1 MFRDEND
8 KTARR
13 SATAKSKSEA
23 RRRFLDSERSSSSP
37 EHSESSETN
46 LVVLEKKPKPK
57 AVFIPTIPVAVSSTV
72 DEQGLNF
79 FFHRFVT
86 AISMLETA
94 PPELK
99 ISPWLEAM
107 LLHPPVRDAA
117 ISVGLAAKSNVTRD
131 RAIRLVAKEKYAV
144 AIGSV
149 RVAVDNPQQANP
161 DETFKLI
168 VMLSLYEMV
177 SCTTKQPDSW
187 TVHVDGA
194 AALLKQLAFNQTL
207 KVFRPRP
214 QLQYYY
220 VSVVKYFIAEGKST
234 PDLLE
239 WSPDIMSK
247 FGPEMQPAIRL
258 IDIMIRFM
266 RVHYSMR
273 SNPNIDPRTAI
284 SLTLS
289 FESELDQWANILP
302 QKWAFGINESSDTQS
317 TFNGK
322 YMVYDDTWAP
332 RDLNHYFWARLMVNE
347 MILLHIS
354 RLAVITP
361 EDLGQR
367 QLAFDTIARMGT
379 YICAGAA
386 SQMGAHGCGVSGG
399 GTIGSC
405 DANDALHI
413 TVVQPGNAKPKT
425 LSTFHPQFTY
435 PIFGDD
441 EQIFGYKGLII
452 RLRFAAHDLRP
463 HVHISYDD
471 RFKAVGD
478 TAPMDLLGALKDFV
492 PEEAF
497 ANLPDYEKAVQDDPS
512 AIDFTPPG
520 KLVFNYEV
528 EERRYEIWAGSLAD
542 PKVRLLLDRMQ
553 VLVSLFIEAGT
564 PLATDDPEWSL
575 ERWTVFFI
583 YEKVEPPTPTAS
595 SYSIVGYATAYRYWM
610 YLRDRNETPAVKDDV
625 FPLPEVKVSE
635 LPSRLRIAQFLI
647 LPSHHRSGHGT
658 HLYTTIHASCIADP
672 TIVELTV
679 EDPNESF
686 DALRDTADYCL
697 LRPEFLKHNV
707 GLNPDPLG
715 AYSQKKRPRSVPTG
729 ALIPTKLLMDI
740 RTSFKIEAT
749 QFAHVL
755 EMYLLGTIPK
765 SHRIAGGTNLARL
778 LIKKYKAEHENDR
791 RYYWWRMLTK
801 QRLYKKHKE
810 LLNELE
816 LMDRV
821 EKLDDTVQ
829 NVEEGYEITLEALE
843 GRLPEPEDEAPLTL
857 SRRDKRKLT
866 VEDDEDE
873 EEEEEA
879 SSSKRPKV

>member
-8 KTARR
+8 RTARR
-13 SATAKSKSEA
+13 SAAAKSKSEA
-23 RRRFLDSERSSSSP
+23 RRRILDSEKSSP
-37 EHSESSETN
+37 GQEFPDSPQTN
-46 LVVLEKKPKPK
+46 PVMLEKKPKSRV
-57 AVFIPTIPVAVSSTV
+57 VFMPTIAAAVSSTIE
-72 DEQGLNF
+72 EQGLNF
-79 FFHRFVT
+79 FFYRFVT
-86 AISMLETA
+86 AVSMLEQ
-94 PPELK
+94 PP
-99 ISPWLEAM
+99 PQLEVPHLLGQM
-107 LLHPPVRDAA
+107 LLRPCVRDAA
-117 ISVGLAAKSNVTRD
+117 ISVGLAAKSNVMRD
-131 RAIRLVAKEKYAV
+131 RYMRLVAKEKYAT
-144 AIGSV
+144 AISSV
-149 RVAVDNPQQANP
+149 REAVGNPEQANL
-161 DETFKLI
+161 DQTFKLI
-168 VMLSLYEMV
+168 FMLSLYER
-177 SCTTKQPDSW
+177 
-187 TVHVDGA
+187 
-194 AALLKQLAFNQTL
+194 AFEQTL
-207 KVFRPRP
+207 NVFGPRP

-220 VSVVKYFIAEGKST
+220 VSIVKYFIVEENAA

-239 WSPDIMSK
+239 WNPDTLT
-247 FGPEMQPAIRL
+247 FGSEMQPAIRL
-258 IDIMIRFM
+258 IDIMNRFM
-266 RVHYSMR
+266 RMHYSMR
-273 SNPNIDPRTAI
+273 SSPNIDPRTAI
-284 SLTLS
+284 RLTRS
-289 FESELDQWANILP
+289 FESELDQWEKNLP
-302 QKWAFGINESSDTQS
+302 EKWSFVIRESNDTQT

-322 YMVYDDTWAP
+322 YMICDDAWAP
-332 RDLNHYFWARLMVNE
+332 RDLIHYFWTRLMVNE
-347 MILLHIS
+347 VLLLHIS
-354 RLAVITP
+354 RLAVTTF
-361 EDLGQR
+361 EDLAQR
-367 QLAFDTIARMGT
+367 QLALDIINRMGIC
-379 YICAGAA
+379 ICAGAA
-386 SQMGAHGCGVSGG
+386 SQMSAYGRGRPSGDTKDMPPLN
-399 GTIGSC
+399 GTC

-413 TVVQPGNAKPKT
+413 TVVQPGDTKPKT

-478 TAPMDLLGALKDFV
+478 TAAMDLLGALKNFV
-492 PEEAF
+492 SDEAF
-497 ANLPDYEKAVQDDPS
+497 ISLPDYEKAVQDDPN
-512 AIDFTPPG
+512 AKDFTPPG
-520 KLVFNYEV
+520 KLVFDYDV
-528 EERRYEIWAGSLAD
+528 EERKYEIWAGSLAD

-575 ERWTVFFI
+575 ERWTVFFV

-595 SYSIVGYATAYRYWM
+595 SYSIVGYATTYRYWM
-610 YLRDRNETPAVKDDV
+610 YQRDRTQTPAVKDDV

-715 AYSQKKRPRSVPTG
+715 AYSQKRRPRSVPTG

-765 SHRIAGGTNLARL
+765 SHRMAGGTNLARL
-778 LIKKYKAEHENDR
+778 LIKKYKAEDENDR

-810 LLNELE
+810 LLNELDI
-816 LMDRV
+816 MDRV

-843 GRLPEPEDEAPLTL
+843 GRLPGPENEAPFNL

-873 EEEEEA
+873 EEDEA
-879 SSSKRPKV
+879 SASKRPKV